1 MSKKCRAS
9 NPATCPYHGSPATA
23 ENLIANG
30 DIDGYLS
37 HRTELDTDSANSNKQ
52 TMMSL
57 AETIDPLQK
66 RDTKQLDTKGEMA
79 DRADAKAI
87 YEVYKGLQSVRCASP
102 SYVHRAAR
110 EAIQK
115 IWQEPRMPS
124 LKFAHNKPLAYPWSP
139 EARKLFFSGKGR
151 EGALVLEHV
160 TPISILR
167 DKVFEE
173 ISKPDCTEETIYNL
187 LKEEHEPLS
196 FTIITKAEDTIL
208 GAKLRNSM
216 SSKKGS
222 YGRYE
227 EALHLKEADFLSV
240 TTDPQYPEWALEQEN
255 IKKEEKENQ
264 RKTRLA
270 KKALKAAQKDSLPLA
285 S

>member
-1 MSKKCRAS
+1 MSKQCRAS
-9 NPATCPYHGSPATA
+9 NPDTCPYHGSPAVID
-23 ENLIANG
+23 NLVTNG

-37 HRTELDTDSANSNKQ
+37 HRSKIDTDSGNLEKKVLPPLSS
-52 TMMSL
+52 TV
-57 AETIDPLQK
+57 DPLGK
-66 RDTKQLDTKGEMA
+66 RDTEQLNTKGEMV

-87 YEVYKGLQSVRCASP
+87 FEVYKGLQSVRCASP

-139 EARKLFFSGKGR
+139 KARDLFFSGKGR
-151 EGALVLEHV
+151 EGTLVLEHV
-160 TPISILR
+160 TPISLLR

-173 ISKPDCTEETIYNL
+173 ISKPDCTEETIYKL
-187 LKEEHEPLS
+187 LLEEHKPLS
-196 FTIITKAEDTIL
+196 FTIITKAEDTVL
-208 GAKLRNSM
+208 GKKLKNSM
-216 SSKKGS
+216 SSREGS

-227 EALHLKEADFLSV
+227 EALSLKEKDFNSV
-240 TTDPQYPEWALEQEN
+240 TQDSRYGAWALEQEN
-255 IKKEEKENQ
+255 IKKAKKESQ
-264 RKTRLA
+264 RQARLA
-270 KKALKAAQKDSLPLA
+270 KKALKKDSLPLA